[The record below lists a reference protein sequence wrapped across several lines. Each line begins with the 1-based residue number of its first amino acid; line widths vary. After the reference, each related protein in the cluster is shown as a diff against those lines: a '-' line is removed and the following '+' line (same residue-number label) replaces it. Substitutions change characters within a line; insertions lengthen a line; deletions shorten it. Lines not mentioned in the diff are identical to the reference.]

1 MQTPKD
7 ATQRHVLPTEFFQK
21 PPFGSHH
28 ATTPTFLFC
37 RTIRKM
43 ETEVAGLCV
52 VELAAVV
59 LLLLMMIRLLLP
71 ELRDERWS
79 MQEGIQSSI
88 AVPVRSTNQCID
100 RNSRVIVRVSDVA
113 H

>member
-1 MQTPKD
+1 M
-7 ATQRHVLPTEFFQK
+7 
-21 PPFGSHH
+21 
-28 ATTPTFLFC
+28 
-37 RTIRKM
+37 
-43 ETEVAGLCV
+43 AGLCV